1 MNASAANGGT
11 GKEKP
16 PPSSSTSS
24 SPSTAATAAAAGPG
38 ASSSAPPRWSR
49 SLSSMA
55 NDVSRSSPR
64 LAYSGWGLLLGFIR
78 GFLRIFAWL

>member
-16 PPSSSTSS
+16 PPSS